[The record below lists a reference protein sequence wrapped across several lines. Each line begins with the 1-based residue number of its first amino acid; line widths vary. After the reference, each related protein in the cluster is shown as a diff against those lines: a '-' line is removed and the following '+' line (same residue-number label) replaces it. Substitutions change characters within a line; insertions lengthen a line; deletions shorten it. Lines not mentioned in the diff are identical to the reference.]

1 MISSRFLIPVS
12 LLIVLALVPTVIHY
26 YAAATTDDGL
36 TVNAINRSI
45 EGFRVE
51 STARRARWVEE
62 TFASKDWFENRYTGV
77 NGESVLLFVARSYDL
92 KRLYHHPEIGI
103 LRGVDLEREKVVKI
117 ASMPD
122 IPIHFLRKRSGAG
135 VAAYVLL
142 YDGEFVENP
151 IIMQLKTS
159 LEMLFSASKPLTLF
173 FVYDS
178 MLQRDSGFE
187 ASPAAPVLAEAIN
200 SFSLQNASP

>member
-1 MISSRFLIPVS
+1 MISSRFLMPVM

-62 TFASKDWFENRYTGV
+62 TFASNDWLENRYTDADGAKA
-77 NGESVLLFVARSYDL
+77 LLFVARSYDL

-103 LRGVDLEREKVVKI
+103 LRGVDLERGNIIRI
-117 ASMPD
+117 ASLPG
-122 IPIHFLRKRSGAG
+122 IPIHFFRERSGAG
-135 VAAYVLL
+135 AAAYVLL

-159 LEMLFSASKPLTLF
+159 LQMLFSPSKPLTLF

-178 MLQRDSGFE
+178 ILQRDSGFE
-187 ASPAAPVLAEAIN
+187 VSPAAPVLAEAIN
-200 SFSLQNASP
+200 SFSLQDSYP